1 MAPGD
6 RREDRGDARDLAALL
21 GRELRPTPGRL
32 GDSLRIVVVV
42 RSTVAI
48 AETFRIPDIATSAN
62 LVLFLTHREAVST
75 IQSALISGLPAI
87 LRPLYDA
94 LTLILIERAKDCQ
107 NRHPPGNHCSAPSN
121 ATVIVGPRQLSLRA
135 TFRTEQV
142 QQGVRAEDLVGPLLL
157 PLGEKRPG
165 VLVPWSNSDGLR
177 SRLTG

>member
-1 MAPGD
+1 M
-6 RREDRGDARDLAALL
+6 
-21 GRELRPTPGRL
+21 
-32 GDSLRIVVVV
+32 
-42 RSTVAI
+42 
-48 AETFRIPDIATSAN
+48 
-62 LVLFLTHREAVST
+62 LFLTHREAVST

-142 QQGVRAEDLVGPLLL
+142 QQGVRQ
-157 PLGEKRPG
+157 KT
-165 VLVPWSNSDGLR
+165 WSVHCCCR
-177 SRLTG
+177 